1 VTSFSCALE
10 VHSLTSLNRTLRSI
24 LLCLFQAFFGGRG
37 NPPKK
42 TYIPL
47 KRLRIECCFFGRD
60 SELQICHRSFLLIDN
75 KHRKL
80 FTIKQSNGCKFMS
93 KMHRNTFVVRVP
105 FMRSPRHPSH
115 NKGAYFYGER
125 GEGLKGRRR
134 GVLIIIF

>member
-1 VTSFSCALE
+1 MRVRS
-10 VHSLTSLNRTLRSI
+10 SLTYFIKSDVAVYFAVFIPGIFL
-24 LLCLFQAFFGGRG
+24 GGGGGIPRK
-37 NPPKK
+37 NLHPPKK
-42 TYIPL
+42 APNCVL
-47 KRLRIECCFFGRD
+47 FFFGRD
-60 SELQICHRSFLLIDN
+60 SELQICHGSFLLIDN

-125 GEGLKGRRR
+125 GEGLKGRGR